1 MARYLQLSAAA
12 APRRWPRID
21 LLPLLWVALAVV
33 LLFLVVNPLFRL
45 VQISLQDTDTG
56 AFTLHNYLAAYGRAR
71 YAQALWN
78 SLALGALVTAL
89 CLVFA
94 VPIAWGVSR
103 RLKEDVRPTE
113 IVGAALVLAGAVAV
127 LV

>member
-56 AFTLHNYLAAYGRAR
+56 AFTWMNYVTAYSRPR
-71 YAQALWN
+71 YVTAMLN
-78 SLALGALVTAL
+78 SL
-89 CLVFA
+89 
-94 VPIAWGVSR
+94 
-103 RLKEDVRPTE
+103 
-113 IVGAALVLAGAVAV
+113 
-127 LV
+127 